1 MSVSKQA
8 NESRPSV
15 LIDNS
20 GQPIKLSELQL
31 NGVSAEAAR
40 NGETVKIWTRLCLTS
55 DDRLFHRIAD
65 GLNGHIEHVVRRAGQ
80 AVNLKH
86 AHTVLLVIH
95 PDNTGDLW
103 VDTAA
108 VTIRIMPKRDL
119 VAGGIVFESDIAD
132 VTEMAFPLVAIEKED
147 RAVCIFREGWRFG
160 LFFDFNPAG
169 DFSVADM
176 QRDLG
181 TMHRRLR
188 YRDLY
193 DALADTTIF
202 SRLVEAGWFPFV
214 EIMGSEFRVLADF
227 CEAGFDLA
235 EEEARL
241 VTKFDSARLEHM
253 SKRWMVKSHFA
264 GKEPLLRSAVRA
276 FLAGDAVPVIKI
288 VLTEIE
294 GILAEAY
301 RAIHGKGARL
311 PVLLDF
317 AITSAEQKAGQADT
331 LLFPAAFAHYLK
343 SHTFANFDPAT
354 NTGKASSRHAVG
366 HGAANAES
374 YTPVR
379 ALQALLTLDQLA
391 FYT

>member
-1 MSVSKQA
+1 MSASERA
-8 NESRPSV
+8 DESRPSV
-15 LIDNS
+15 LMDNS
-20 GQPIKLSELQL
+20 GQPIKLSGLQL

-40 NGETVKIWTRLCLTS
+40 NGDTVKVWTRLCLTS
-55 DDRLFHRIAD
+55 DDRLFHRVAD
-65 GLNGHIEHVVRRAGQ
+65 GLNGHIEHVARRAGK

-108 VTIRIMPKRDL
+108 VALRIMPKRDL

-132 VTEMAFPLVAIEKED
+132 VTEMAFPLVPIGKED

-169 DFSVADM
+169 DISVQDM

-193 DALADTTIF
+193 DALADTAIF
-202 SRLVEAGWFPFV
+202 SRLLEAGWFPFV
-214 EIMGSEFRVLADF
+214 EIIGPEFRLFAD
-227 CEAGFDLA
+227 CSEAGFDLKD
-235 EEEARL
+235 EEAQL
-241 VTKFDSARLEHM
+241 IAKFDSERLEHM
-253 SKRWMVKSHFA
+253 FKRWMAKPHFA
-264 GKEPLLRSAVRA
+264 EKEPLLRSALRA
-276 FLAGDAVPVIKI
+276 FLAGEAVPVIKI

-294 GILAEAY
+294 GILADAY
-301 RAIHGKGARL
+301 RAVHGKGAKVQL
-311 PVLLDF
+311 LLDF
-317 AITSAEQKAGQADT
+317 AIASAEQKAGQPDT

-343 SHTFANFDPAT
+343 SHTFANFDPEAGA
-354 NTGKASSRHAVG
+354 GKATSRHAVG
-366 HGAANAES
+366 HGAAVAES
-374 YTPVR
+374 YTLVR